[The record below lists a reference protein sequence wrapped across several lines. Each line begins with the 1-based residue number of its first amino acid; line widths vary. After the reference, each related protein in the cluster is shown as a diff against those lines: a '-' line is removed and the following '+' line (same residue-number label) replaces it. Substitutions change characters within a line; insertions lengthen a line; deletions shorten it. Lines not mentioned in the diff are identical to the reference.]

1 MTYNNNAVQTIKDR
15 LTMSEV
21 LLRYGYEPN
30 RSKFICCPFHNEK
43 TPSMKI
49 YEQDFHCFGCGE
61 HGDVISFVQK
71 LFGLSFPDTLKKIDA
86 DFNLGLFE
94 HISNRKRLDISRQS
108 YQRKKERERQKQEI
122 EDVKNRYWDIFGEW
136 VRLDRNKT
144 LYAPKTPDEEWHPL
158 FVEALQKLAY
168 QEYLLDCAESE
179 VYEIEHRNNTAV
191 HG

>member
-1 MTYNNNAVQTIKDR
+1 MRFDAVQTIKDR
-15 LTMSEV
+15 LTMTDV
-21 LLRYGYEPN
+21 ATHYGYKPN
-30 RSKFICCPFHNEK
+30 RAGFIKCPFHAEK
-43 TPSMKI
+43 TASMKI
-49 YEQDFHCFGCGE
+49 YAGDKGYSCFGCGDS
-61 HGDVISFVQK
+61 GDIISFVKK
-71 LFGLSFPDTLKKIDA
+71 LFGLSFPDTLKKIDT

-94 HISNRKRLDISRQS
+94 HISNRKSLDIARQS

-144 LYAPKTPDEEWHPL
+144 LYAPKTPNEEWHPL

-179 VYEIEHRNNTAV
+179 VYKIEHRNNTTV

>member
-1 MTYNNNAVQTIKDR
+1 MRFDAVQTIKDR
-15 LTMSEV
+15 LTIREV
-21 LLRYGYEPN
+21 LLHYGYEPN
-30 RSKFICCPFHNEK
+30 RAKFICCPFHNEK

-71 LFGLSFPDTLKKIDA
+71 LFGLSFPDTLKKIDT

-94 HISNRKRLDISRQS
+94 HISNRKSLDIARQS
-108 YQRKKERERQKQEI
+108 YQRKKERERQKKEI
-122 EDVKNRYWDIFGEW
+122 EDVKNKYWDVYGEYA
-136 VRLDRNKT
+136 RLFKNKI
-144 LYAPKTPDEEWHPL
+144 LYEPTTMDSGKWHPL

-179 VYEIEHRNNTAV
+179 VYEIEHRNSAKIY
-191 HG
+191 G

>member
-1 MTYNNNAVQTIKDR
+1 MKFDKISEIKNKISMSDILNKYSFKKSRNN
-15 LTMSEV
+15 
-21 LLRYGYEPN
+21 
-30 RSKFICCPFHNEK
+30 FICCPFHSEK

-71 LFGLSFPDTLKKIDA
+71 LFGLSFPDTLKKIDT

-108 YQRKKERERQKQEI
+108 YRRKKERERQKQEI

-136 VRLDRNKT
+136 ARLDRNKT
-144 LYAPKTPDEEWHPL
+144 LYAPKTPDEERHPL

-179 VYEIEHRNNTAV
+179 VYEIEHRNNSRIYS
-191 HG
+191 

>member
-1 MTYNNNAVQTIKDR
+1 MRFDAVQTIKDR
-15 LTMSEV
+15 LTMREV
-21 LLRYGYEPN
+21 LEHYGYTAKRRMP
-30 RSKFICCPFHNEK
+30 CPLHNGKDNNFEVKEK
-43 TPSMKI
+43 TFMCYS
-49 YEQDFHCFGCGE
+49 QCGG
-61 HGDVISFVQK
+61 GDVITFVQK
-71 LFGLSFPDTLKKIDA
+71 LFNLSFPDALKKIDI

-94 HISNRKRLDISRQS
+94 HISNRKSLDIARQS

-136 VRLDRNKT
+136 ARLDRNKN

-191 HG
+191 YG

>member
-1 MTYNNNAVQTIKDR
+1 MIYNNNAVQIIKDR

-179 VYEIEHRNNTAV
+179 VYEIEHRNSAKIY
-191 HG
+191 G

>member
-1 MTYNNNAVQTIKDR
+1 MLYDNKPQTIKDR
-15 LTMSEV
+15 LTMREV
-21 LLRYGYEPN
+21 LEHYGYSAKRRMP
-30 RSKFICCPFHNEK
+30 CPLHNGKDNNFEVK
-43 TPSMKI
+43 EHSFMC
-49 YEQDFHCFGCGE
+49 YSQCGG
-61 HGDVISFVQK
+61 GDVITFVQK
-71 LFGLSFPDTLKKIDA
+71 LFNISFPDTLKKIDT

-94 HISNRKRLDISRQS
+94 HISNRKSLDIARQS
-108 YQRKKERERQKQEI
+108 YQRKKERERQKQQV
-122 EDVKNRYWDIFGEW
+122 EDVKNRYWDVFGEW

>member
-1 MTYNNNAVQTIKDR
+1 M
-15 LTMSEV
+15 E
-21 LLRYGYEPN
+21 EE
-30 RSKFICCPFHNEK
+30 EK
-43 TPSMKI
+43 
-49 YEQDFHCFGCGE
+49 
-61 HGDVISFVQK
+61 
-71 LFGLSFPDTLKKIDA
+71 KKIELE
-86 DFNLGLFE
+86 N
-94 HISNRKRLDISRQS
+94 KRREEERI
-108 YQRKKERERQKQEI
+108 KEEKERELEKEKLIQAKKKEI

-144 LYAPKTPDEEWHPL
+144 LCAPKTPDEEWHPL

>member
-1 MTYNNNAVQTIKDR
+1 MRFDAVQTIKDR
-15 LTMSEV
+15 LTMREV
-21 LLRYGYEPN
+21 LEHYGYTAKRRIP
-30 RSKFICCPFHNEK
+30 CPLHNGKDNNFEVKEK
-43 TPSMKI
+43 TFMCYS
-49 YEQDFHCFGCGE
+49 QCGG
-61 HGDVISFVQK
+61 GDVITFVQK
-71 LFGLSFPDTLKKIDA
+71 LFGLSFSDTLKKIDT

-94 HISNRKRLDISRQS
+94 HISNRKSLDIARQS

-122 EDVKNRYWDIFGEW
+122 EDVKNRYWNIFGEW

-144 LYAPKTPDEEWHPL
+144 LYAPKAPDEEWHPL
-158 FVEALQKLAY
+158 FVEALQKLAH

>member
-1 MTYNNNAVQTIKDR
+1 MSVDKVEIIKDR
-15 LTMSEV
+15 LSMDEV
-21 LLRYGYEPN
+21 LRQYGYTPKK
-30 RSKFICCPFHNEK
+30 RMPCPLHSGVGKNFEIK
-43 TPSMKI
+43 GKYWRCYSR
-49 YEQDFHCFGCGE
+49 CGN
-61 HGDVISFVQK
+61 GDTISFVQK

-94 HISNRKRLDISRQS
+94 NISNRKSLDIARQS

-136 VRLDRNKT
+136 ARLDRNKT

-168 QEYLLDCAESE
+168 QEYLLGGAESE
-179 VYEIEHRNNTAV
+179 
-191 HG
+191 G

>member
-1 MTYNNNAVQTIKDR
+1 MSVDKVEIIKVR
-15 LTMSEV
+15 LTMDDV
-21 LLRYGYEPN
+21 LRQYGYTPKI
-30 RSKFICCPFHNEK
+30 RMPCPLHSGGDKNFEIK
-43 TPSMKI
+43 GKYWRCYS
-49 YEQDFHCFGCGE
+49 HCGN
-61 HGDVISFVQK
+61 GDAISFVQK
-71 LFGLSFPDTLKKIDA
+71 LFGLSFPDALKKIDT

-94 HISNRKRLDISRQS
+94 HISNRKSLDIARQS

-122 EDVKNRYWDIFGEW
+122 EAVKNNYWDIFGEW

-168 QEYLLDCAESE
+168 QEYLLDCAEME
-179 VYEIEHRNNTAV
+179 VYEIEHRNNTTV